1 MVCLTLL
8 GTMEKLLNETEKKAV
23 TNAIGIL
30 ARNLVTATTNVEE
43 EVVEEEVVVVDEE
56 VVVID
61 EEVVDPESATATNNE
76 LIKNTFEPLYEI
88 GSKHYNTI
96 TELKKQLD
104 GDIVK
109 ITNIIHFHIGIIKII
124 NYMKEF
130 IPTVIVLKKS
140 ITDQYMKLEKINIL
154 LNLDFEGKTEA
165 LILENILE
173 SKKLISIMENDIQ
186 KLTDLKI
193 YESILNYI
201 SIAIN

>member
-8 GTMEKLLNETEKKAV
+8 GTMEKLLNKTETEKKAV
-23 TNAIGIL
+23 TKAIGIL

-43 EVVEEEVVVVDEE
+43 EVVEEEVLVEEE
-56 VVVID
+56 VVVD
-61 EEVVDPESATATNNE
+61 EEVVDPESATANNNE

-88 GSKHYNTI
+88 GNNYLNTI
-96 TELKKQLD
+96 KYEKNRLEY
-104 GDIVK
+104 DIVNMNNFM
-109 ITNIIHFHIGIIKII
+109 IFHNDVIDVI
-124 NYMKEF
+124 NFSKTF
-130 IPTVIVLKKS
+130 IPKIDIIYQS
-140 ITDQYMKLEKINIL
+140 ITEQYMKLEKINIL

-165 LILENILE
+165 LILQNILE

-201 SIAIN
+201 PIALN